1 MLNFKLILL
10 LASFL
15 QLISFSGFLICCLTS
30 PIIRNLGLA
39 QVGGVS
45 YGAFGYCQA
54 LDSFSCSRVRLIYNA
69 SKVRLSG
76 SSFERWWLGPKA
88 RHTIGELLI
97 SIPIATCMT
106 FICFVVPLVFIFL
119 FQSEGTNVSL
129 IASNAILHILSLLST
144 IFACIVILL
153 QFHPYTTWCGWLTLP
168 CSFCSLLACI
178 LSVLSWINRRS
189 QAEIIVK
196 EASTE
201 NVDSLLKLYGTSQTS
216 SAQSDKY
223 SEATKS
229 TDMSPSRQ
237 SVYDIASIFN
247 DLPRTLDPNQ
257 DKLAITNQD
266 ERLPEINSSLKQAPS
281 FIFFT
286 PKLNGAQMFSGRHT
300 GNQEFLSLDKI
311 DITNLPVK
319 QEDVKMPTEK
329 KMENVL
335 YYEGISSYSQNNYDP
350 PWLFG
355 VEAPQSANCF
365 KIYSKKN
372 YDLIEPPQYQL
383 HQLKQSSNYQDQS
396 EVPHN
401 YFIPRHS
408 RGRPVGH
415 NHTNDRYNSRATPG
429 NSEHFRQTL
438 PQTYNIQN
446 MLPRKYKPAYK
457 QQAHCVKSNPQPAYT
472 FH

>member
-1 MLNFKLILL
+1 M
-10 LASFL
+10 
-15 QLISFSGFLICCLTS
+15 
-30 PIIRNLGLA
+30 
-39 QVGGVS
+39 
-45 YGAFGYCQA
+45 
-54 LDSFSCSRVRLIYNA
+54 
-69 SKVRLSG
+69 
-76 SSFERWWLGPKA
+76 
-88 RHTIGELLI
+88 
-97 SIPIATCMT
+97 
-106 FICFVVPLVFIFL
+106 
-119 FQSEGTNVSL
+119 
-129 IASNAILHILSLLST
+129 
-144 IFACIVILL
+144 
-153 QFHPYTTWCGWLTLP
+153 
-168 CSFCSLLACI
+168 
-178 LSVLSWINRRS
+178 SWINRRS

-457 QQAHCVKSNPQPAYT
+457 QQAHCVKSNPQPVSYT
-472 FH
+472 HLDVYKRQLLLILFVRRFGFQSKVLSRDSKVLSTTTEITSCGPLMLPVSLKNISHLEDSLEYIFIEACLTYAFVTS